1 MTILAAVLIKCKQFI
16 FEEILITQFDQFKYS
31 AGLLPATL
39 VTDAN
44 FRFDFTIN
52 VNWCQ
57 IS

>member
-1 MTILAAVLIKCKQFI
+1 MTILAAVLIKCEEFI

-44 FRFDFTIN
+44 FRFDFYH
-52 VNWCQ
+52 
-57 IS
+57 